1 MAVSSRKVQNK
12 RDSNGV
18 LTGKAGTVYDV
29 NIKYTGQDGKKK
41 SYAKKGF
48 ATKKE
53 ATQHE
58 AEMKAK
64 LANPIYS
71 PVVAS
76 QGKQTVKEYLE
87 EWVENHG
94 KANLRPSTFAGYK
107 SHIRNHIVPYIGH
120 VQLNQ
125 LTPAMLDN
133 MFQQLFDKG
142 LSNSTVRYAQR
153 ILSVSMEHA
162 RKYRYIEHNPAR
174 DIITKFGKQAKTPD
188 PYTIEQMQTFM
199 SNVIGTEW
207 EMPVVLAGMYG
218 LRMSEIIGLRTTNID
233 LEKMQFGVVEQMPFK
248 VPPGTK
254 TITEMAPTKSNDRI
268 LPITEEALP
277 YFLRQFDLIARQKA
291 LTEAGGGVYYDN
303 KLFIA
308 KPDGSP
314 QRRDRMS
321 ANFGQL
327 IRHLEMPHIRFH
339 DLRHPYVK
347 HTTKIF
353 SLRLMDFQAQAY
365 PDARRK
371 TRGACQLHR
380 GEQSRSPV
388 RPLCNRKRFSYL
400 PLQSKISWILYA
412 TSIRLS
418 GYTSTRSISSSASSV
433 VSVSA
438 SKIALATS
446 LRLSCR
452 TCSSCFCFAC
462 ANTAA

>member
-347 HTTKIF
+347 YTTKIF
-353 SLRLMDFQAQAY
+353 SLRSMAFQAQAY

-380 GEQSRSPV
+380 GGQSRSPV
-388 RPLCNRKRFSYL
+388 RPLCNRKRFSCL
-400 PLQSKISWILYA
+400 PPQSKISWILYA

-438 SKIALATS
+438 SKIALDAS

-452 TCSSCFCFAC
+452 ACSSCFFFAC

>member
-1 MAVSSRKVQNK
+1 MAISSRQVQNK

-18 LTGKAGTVYDV
+18 LTGKPGTVYDV
-29 NIKYTGQDGKKK
+29 NIKYNSPEGKKTYSKK
-41 SYAKKGF
+41 SF

-53 ATQHE
+53 AAQHE
-58 AEMKAK
+58 AEMKVK
-64 LANPIYS
+64 LSNPVYT
-71 PVVAS
+71 PVIAS

-94 KANLRPSTFAGYK
+94 KANLRPSTFASYK
-107 SHIRNHIVPYIGH
+107 SHIKNHIVPYVGH

-162 RKYRYIEHNPAR
+162 RKYHYIEHNPAR
-174 DIITKFGKQAKTPD
+174 DVITKFGKQGKTPD
-188 PYTIEQMQTFM
+188 PYTVEQMQQFM

-218 LRMSEIIGLRTTNID
+218 LRMSEIIGLRTFNID

-268 LPITEEALP
+268 LPITEETLP
-277 YFLRQFDLIARQKA
+277 YFLRQFDLIERQKA
-291 LTEAGGGVYYDN
+291 LIEASGGVYYDN

-339 DLRHPYVK
+339 DLRH
-347 HTTKIF
+347 
-353 SLRLMDFQAQAY
+353 
-365 PDARRK
+365 
-371 TRGACQLHR
+371 
-380 GEQSRSPV
+380 
-388 RPLCNRKRFSYL
+388 
-400 PLQSKISWILYA
+400 
-412 TSIRLS
+412 
-418 GYTSTRSISSSASSV
+418 
-433 VSVSA
+433 
-438 SKIALATS
+438 
-446 LRLSCR
+446 
-452 TCSSCFCFAC
+452 
-462 ANTAA
+462 TAATNMHQLTGDFYTVGEILGHTLKGIGMSLGISTNLEAVTAQYVNVRLERKKAVLETYHKALHPQKPTPDKGSEPKKAKKKSSEIEL

>member
-18 LTGKAGTVYDV
+18 LTGKAGAVYDV

-64 LANPIYS
+64 LANPVYS

-188 PYTIEQMQTFM
+188 PYTVEQML

-339 DLRHPYVK
+339 DLRH
-347 HTTKIF
+347 
-353 SLRLMDFQAQAY
+353 
-365 PDARRK
+365 
-371 TRGACQLHR
+371 
-380 GEQSRSPV
+380 
-388 RPLCNRKRFSYL
+388 
-400 PLQSKISWILYA
+400 
-412 TSIRLS
+412 
-418 GYTSTRSISSSASSV
+418 
-433 VSVSA
+433 
-438 SKIALATS
+438 
-446 LRLSCR
+446 
-452 TCSSCFCFAC
+452 
-462 ANTAA
+462 TAATNMHQLTGDFYTVGEILGHTLKGIGISLGISTNLEAVTAQYVDVRLERKQSVLQTYHKALQPKTTVTGKEAGQETSKKAKKKSSEMEL

>member
-347 HTTKIF
+347 YTTKIF
-353 SLRLMDFQAQAY
+353 SLRSMAFQAQAY

-371 TRGACQLHR
+371 TRGACQLLR
-380 GEQSRSPV
+380 VGQSRSPV
-388 RPLCNRKRFSYL
+388 RPLCNRKRFSCL
-400 PLQSKISWILYA
+400 PPQSKMSWILYA
-412 TSIRLS
+412 ISMRLS

-438 SKIALATS
+438 SKIALDAS
-446 LRLSCR
+446 MRLSCR
-452 TCSSCFCFAC
+452 ACSSCFCFAC

>member
-64 LANPIYS
+64 LANPVYS

-174 DIITKFGKQAKTPD
+174 DIITKFGKQVKTPD

-347 HTTKIF
+347 PTTKNITF
-353 SLRLMDFQAQAY
+353 DDWQNTWFYRVFLRLLCGLPQRSRVASVAHREVYTRSCQSLSGNKILFSSSSSSYHSIKYVLEFVDNL
-365 PDARRK
+365 DALVWEYIYLLN
-371 TRGACQLHR
+371 QHI
-380 GEQSRSPV
+380 
-388 RPLCNRKRFSYL
+388 RKR
-400 PLQSKISWILYA
+400 
-412 TSIRLS
+412 
-418 GYTSTRSISSSASSV
+418 V
-433 VSVSA
+433 V
-438 SKIALATS
+438 
-446 LRLSCR
+446 
-452 TCSSCFCFAC
+452 
-462 ANTAA
+462 

>member
-371 TRGACQLHR
+371 TRGACQLLR
-380 GEQSRSPV
+380 VGQSRSPV
-388 RPLCNRKRFSYL
+388 RPLCNRKRFSCL
-400 PLQSKISWILYA
+400 PPQSKISWILYA
-412 TSIRLS
+412 ISMRLS
-418 GYTSTRSISSSASSV
+418 GYTSTRSISISASSV
-433 VSVSA
+433 VSASA
-438 SKIALATS
+438 SKIALDAS
-446 LRLSCR
+446 FRLSCR
-452 TCSSCFCFAC
+452 ACSSCFCFAC

>member
-347 HTTKIF
+347 YTTKIF
-353 SLRLMDFQAQAY
+353 SLRSMAFQAQAY

-380 GEQSRSPV
+380 GGQSRSPV
-388 RPLCNRKRFSYL
+388 RPLCNRKRFSCL
-400 PLQSKISWILYA
+400 PPQSKISWILYA

-438 SKIALATS
+438 SKIALDAS

-452 TCSSCFCFAC
+452 ACSSCFCFAC

>member
-188 PYTIEQMQTFM
+188 PYTIEQMRTFM

-339 DLRHPYVK
+339 DLRH
-347 HTTKIF
+347 
-353 SLRLMDFQAQAY
+353 
-365 PDARRK
+365 
-371 TRGACQLHR
+371 
-380 GEQSRSPV
+380 
-388 RPLCNRKRFSYL
+388 
-400 PLQSKISWILYA
+400 
-412 TSIRLS
+412 
-418 GYTSTRSISSSASSV
+418 
-433 VSVSA
+433 
-438 SKIALATS
+438 
-446 LRLSCR
+446 
-452 TCSSCFCFAC
+452 
-462 ANTAA
+462 TAATNMHQLTGDFYTVGEILGHTLKGIGISLGISTNLEAVTAQYVDVRLERKQSVLQTYHKALQPKTTVTGKEAGQETSKKAKKKSNEMEL

>member
-64 LANPIYS
+64 LANPVYS

-188 PYTIEQMQTFM
+188 PYTVEQML

-339 DLRHPYVK
+339 DLRHKAATNMHQLTGDFYTVGEILGHTLKGIGISLGISTNLEAVTAQYVDVRLERK
-347 HTTKIF
+347 QSVLQTYHKALQPKTTVTGKEAGQET
-353 SLRLMDFQAQAY
+353 SK
-365 PDARRK
+365 K
-371 TRGACQLHR
+371 T
-380 GEQSRSPV
+380 
-388 RPLCNRKRFSYL
+388 K
-400 PLQSKISWILYA
+400 KK
-412 TSIRLS
+412 
-418 GYTSTRSISSSASSV
+418 SSEME
-433 VSVSA
+433 
-438 SKIALATS
+438 L
-446 LRLSCR
+446 
-452 TCSSCFCFAC
+452 
-462 ANTAA
+462 

>member
-64 LANPIYS
+64 LANPVYS

-199 SNVIGTEW
+199 S
-207 EMPVVLAGMYG
+207 L
-218 LRMSEIIGLRTTNID
+218 S
-233 LEKMQFGVVEQMPFK
+233 
-248 VPPGTK
+248 
-254 TITEMAPTKSNDRI
+254 
-268 LPITEEALP
+268 
-277 YFLRQFDLIARQKA
+277 LI
-291 LTEAGGGVYYDN
+291 
-303 KLFIA
+303 
-308 KPDGSP
+308 
-314 QRRDRMS
+314 
-321 ANFGQL
+321 
-327 IRHLEMPHIRFH
+327 HI
-339 DLRHPYVK
+339 
-347 HTTKIF
+347 
-353 SLRLMDFQAQAY
+353 
-365 PDARRK
+365 
-371 TRGACQLHR
+371 
-380 GEQSRSPV
+380 
-388 RPLCNRKRFSYL
+388 
-400 PLQSKISWILYA
+400 
-412 TSIRLS
+412 
-418 GYTSTRSISSSASSV
+418 
-433 VSVSA
+433 
-438 SKIALATS
+438 
-446 LRLSCR
+446 
-452 TCSSCFCFAC
+452 
-462 ANTAA
+462 

>member
-133 MFQQLFDKG
+133 MFQQLFEKG

-353 SLRLMDFQAQAY
+353 SLRLMEFQAQAY

-371 TRGACQLHR
+371 TRGACQLLR
-380 GEQSRSPV
+380 GGQSRSPV

-400 PLQSKISWILYA
+400 PPQSKISWILYA

-438 SKIALATS
+438 SKIALDAS

-452 TCSSCFCFAC
+452 ACSSCFCFAC

>member
-1 MAVSSRKVQNK
+1 MAISSRQVQNK

-18 LTGKAGTVYDV
+18 LTGKPGTVYDV
-29 NIKYTGQDGKKK
+29 NIKYNSPEGKKTY
-41 SYAKKGF
+41 SKKGF

-53 ATQHE
+53 AAQHE
-58 AEMKAK
+58 AEMKVK
-64 LANPIYS
+64 LSNPVYT
-71 PVVAS
+71 PVIAS

-94 KANLRPSTFAGYK
+94 KANLRPSTFASYK
-107 SHIRNHIVPYIGH
+107 SHIKNHIVPYVGH

-162 RKYRYIEHNPAR
+162 RKYHYIEHNPAR
-174 DIITKFGKQAKTPD
+174 DVITKFGKQGKTPD
-188 PYTIEQMQTFM
+188 PYTVEQMQQFM

-218 LRMSEIIGLRTTNID
+218 LRMSEIIGLRTFNID

-268 LPITEEALP
+268 LPITEETLP
-277 YFLRQFDLIARQKA
+277 YFLRQFDLIERQKA
-291 LTEAGGGVYYDN
+291 LIEASGGVYYDN

-371 TRGACQLHR
+371 TRGACQLLR
-380 GEQSRSPV
+380 VGQSRSPV
-388 RPLCNRKRFSYL
+388 RPLCNRKRFSCL
-400 PLQSKISWILYA
+400 PPQSKMSWILYA
-412 TSIRLS
+412 ISMRLS

-438 SKIALATS
+438 SKIALDAS
-446 LRLSCR
+446 FRLSCR
-452 TCSSCFCFAC
+452 ACSSCFCFAC

>member
-347 HTTKIF
+347 YTTKIF
-353 SLRLMDFQAQAY
+353 SLRSMAFQAQAY

-371 TRGACQLHR
+371 TRGACQLLR
-380 GEQSRSPV
+380 VGQSRSPV
-388 RPLCNRKRFSYL
+388 RPLCNRKRFSCL
-400 PLQSKISWILYA
+400 PPQSKISWILYA

-438 SKIALATS
+438 SKIALDAS
-446 LRLSCR
+446 FRLSCR
-452 TCSSCFCFAC
+452 ACSSCFCFAC
-462 ANTAA
+462 ANTTA

>member
-347 HTTKIF
+347 YTTKIF
-353 SLRLMDFQAQAY
+353 SLRSMAFQAQAY

-380 GEQSRSPV
+380 GGQSQSPV
-388 RPLCNRKRFSYL
+388 RPLCNRKRFSCL
-400 PLQSKISWILYA
+400 PPQSKISWILYA
-412 TSIRLS
+412 ISIRLS

-438 SKIALATS
+438 SKIALDAS

-452 TCSSCFCFAC
+452 ACSSCFCFAC

>member
-64 LANPIYS
+64 LANPVYS

-76 QGKQTVKEYLE
+76 QGKQTVKEYLK

-107 SHIRNHIVPYIGH
+107 SHIRNHIVPYIG

-188 PYTIEQMQTFM
+188 PYTVEQML

-339 DLRHPYVK
+339 DLRH
-347 HTTKIF
+347 
-353 SLRLMDFQAQAY
+353 
-365 PDARRK
+365 
-371 TRGACQLHR
+371 
-380 GEQSRSPV
+380 
-388 RPLCNRKRFSYL
+388 
-400 PLQSKISWILYA
+400 
-412 TSIRLS
+412 
-418 GYTSTRSISSSASSV
+418 
-433 VSVSA
+433 
-438 SKIALATS
+438 
-446 LRLSCR
+446 
-452 TCSSCFCFAC
+452 
-462 ANTAA
+462 TAATNMHQLTGDFYTVGEILGHTLKGIGISLGISTNLEAVTAQYVDVRLERKQSVLQTYHKALQPKTTVTGKEAGQETSKKTKKKSSEMEL

>member
-365 PDARRK
+365 PDARQK

-380 GEQSRSPV
+380 GEQSRNPV
-388 RPLCNRKRFSYL
+388 RPLCNRKRFSWL
-400 PLQSKISWILYA
+400 PPQAKISWILYA

-418 GYTSTRSISSSASSV
+418 GYTSTRSISSSANSV

-438 SKIALATS
+438 SKIALDAS

-452 TCSSCFCFAC
+452 ACSSCFCFAC